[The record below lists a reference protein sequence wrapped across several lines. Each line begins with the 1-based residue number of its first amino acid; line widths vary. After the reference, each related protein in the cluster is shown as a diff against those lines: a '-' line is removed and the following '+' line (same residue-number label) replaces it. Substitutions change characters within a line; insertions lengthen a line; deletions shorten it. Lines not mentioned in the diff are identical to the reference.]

1 VCFFLNQKIHTVT
14 RKTIV
19 RKKSNRGKKTF
30 RLLYFLTC
38 FLPRQHNNSVSP
50 PTKKRRP
57 NFGRSS
63 AATTAPFRPSPAT
76 KASTGSTCRAARGT
90 TDHYHRVAPR
100 TAAQLRH
107 TEHPRS
113 LRHGAPARSIG
124 SNARRSSATTS
135 TTEYYIHRTRR
146 TRTYDWAA
154 RSRTNIAQKNNY
166 QLGKQTIYLVFF
178 YVRTE
183 TEKPRGGGSTC
194 SPSHY
199 KTKRKCRGVCSS
211 QPTNQLSRTTG
222 EACLPSSCQQEGQK
236 ALLQPECCMVNTK
249 S

>member
-1 VCFFLNQKIHTVT
+1 MT

-50 PTKKRRP
+50 PAKKRRP

-90 TDHYHRVAPR
+90 TDHHHRVAPR

-107 TEHPRS
+107 TKHPRS

-124 SNARRSSATTS
+124 SNARRLSTTIS

-146 TRTYDWAA
+146 TRTYDRAA
-154 RSRTNIAQKNNY
+154 RSRKNIAQKKQLSTWQTNNI
-166 QLGKQTIYLVFF
+166 LGVFLCQDGDG
-178 YVRTE
+178 
-183 TEKPRGGGSTC
+183 KARGGGSTC

-236 ALLQPECCMVNTK
+236 ALLQPEWCMVNTK